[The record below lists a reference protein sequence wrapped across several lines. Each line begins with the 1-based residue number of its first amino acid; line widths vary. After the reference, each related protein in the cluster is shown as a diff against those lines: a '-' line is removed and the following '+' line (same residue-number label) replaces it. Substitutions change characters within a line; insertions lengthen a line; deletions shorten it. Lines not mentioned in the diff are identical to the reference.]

1 MSRSIARFFTQ
12 TLHGRLL
19 LATAVP
25 PLLMTVLLTANSV
38 WDRHSSIRSLL
49 YGTGNSTATYL
60 ASTAD
65 FALYSG
71 NKVLLSSLATS
82 TAQIPTIKGVAF
94 LDSEYDIVTA
104 SRHFPLQDNL
114 LSFPP
119 SSFPVEIAGHL
130 YFLQP
135 VLISGVQVDDYDAL
149 GNHPAEKEPI
159 GWVIVALDLSSSV
172 AERRQVLVSSI
183 AIAAV
188 VMLTAFILTYVLS
201 RSVIAPIRKLTQ
213 TVSLMEQ
220 GDLTARAEATTRD
233 ELASLA
239 HGINHLA
246 RSVGRSQQELEH
258 RIYQA
263 TIRLQDAMKDLQ
275 TKNLALEN
283 ATREAETAN
292 HAKSDFLARM
302 SHELRTPLTSIQGFV
317 RLLEK
322 SSLVPSE
329 KYYCSIIDQAA
340 TQLLH
345 LIDDILEF
353 ARIQEASVKMENG
366 PFNLVDCV
374 ENPLQLLAPT
384 AHDKGVELILD
395 IASDV
400 PAQLVGDAV
409 RIRQVLSNLV
419 ANAIK
424 FTADGF
430 VHAAISVD
438 TWSAQAATVK
448 IQVKDTGIGIPQEK
462 QQQIFEAFIQADTS
476 ISRRFGGTGL
486 GLAIVKTY
494 VELMGGT
501 IAVDSTEELGTK
513 ITVLLPLTRQQPG
526 EPPWLHPWNIAVF
539 DPDHLSRL
547 ALQHA
552 LQRFVSRVVVF
563 GALNELEKHLSANPC
578 QAVVVG
584 NNVVASTEA
593 SLDTMTTIRGFTRT
607 PMVVISSL
615 EKLHQIIGREAAVSS
630 LQPVTFLS
638 KPAGVNELRSA
649 LIQMVSNGGVSDP
662 APILD
667 TYQPLIGVEVLVAE
681 DNNFSRLLLKTL
693 LERVGCDCTMVADGE
708 AAIRA
713 TSNRKFDAL
722 LIDVHMPGMDGIEA
736 VQRIRKADNPNSRT
750 PIIALT
756 ADILQ
761 HEEERMRR
769 AGANELLLKPIDENH
784 LIQTLISRIGKPAR
798 PLPDL
803 RGVGQAIPKALFVA
817 EIDSLVTGA
826 RTAFQQQQ
834 PDELREIVHQLLGI
848 AGIFKLPALEAAV
861 RDLHRHIASHNR
873 RHIQPALVAVENL
886 ARELQRELDDFPED
900 PANQPG

>member
-1 MSRSIARFFTQ
+1 MSGSIVQFFTQ

-49 YGTGNSTATYL
+49 YGTGNSATAYL
-60 ASTAD
+60 ARTAD

-71 NKVLLSSLATS
+71 NKTLLSSLAAS
-82 TAQIPTIKGVAF
+82 TAQISTIRGVAF
-94 LDSEYDIVTA
+94 LDAEYTVITA
-104 SRHFPLQDNL
+104 SRHFPLPDNL
-114 LSFPP
+114 LAFPP
-119 SSFPVEIAGHL
+119 TSFPVELAGHL

-135 VLISGVQVDDYDAL
+135 VLLTDIQVDDYSAL
-149 GNHPAEKEPI
+149 SGNPADKEPI
-159 GWVIVALDLSSSV
+159 GWVMVALDLSSSL
-172 AERRQVLVSSI
+172 AERREVLASSI

-188 VMLTAFILTYVLS
+188 VMLTAFILTYILS
-201 RSVIAPIRKLTQ
+201 RSVIAPIRQLTQ
-213 TVSLMEQ
+213 TVSLMER
-220 GDLTARAEATTRD
+220 GDLTARVEATTRD

-263 TIRLQDAMKDLQ
+263 TVRLQDAMKDLQ
-275 TKNLALEN
+275 AKNLALEN

-292 HAKSDFLARM
+292 QAKSDFLARM

-353 ARIQEASVKMENG
+353 ARIQDASAKLESG

-395 IASDV
+395 IAPDV
-400 PAQLVGDAV
+400 PTDFIGDAV
-409 RIRQVLSNLV
+409 RVRQILSNLV

-430 VHAAISVD
+430 VHVAITVD
-438 TWSAQAATVK
+438 AWSAQIATVK
-448 IQVKDTGIGIPQEK
+448 IQVKDTGIGIPEEK
-462 QQQIFEAFIQADTS
+462 QQHIFEAFIQADTS

-501 IAVDSTEELGTK
+501 IALDSTEEVGTK
-513 ITVLLPLTRQQPG
+513 ITVLLPLSRQQPG
-526 EPPWLHPWNIAVF
+526 EPPWLNPWDIAVY

-547 ALQHA
+547 ALQHT
-552 LQRFVSRVVVF
+552 LQRFISRVAVF
-563 GALNELEKHLSANPC
+563 GALDELEKYLSSGRC

-593 SLDTMTTIRGFTRT
+593 SLDTMTTIRGFSRI
-607 PMVVISSL
+607 PMIAISSL
-615 EKLHQIIGREAAVSS
+615 EKLHQIIGQEQAVTA

-638 KPAGVNELRSA
+638 KPAGVNELHSA
-649 LIQMVSNGGVSDP
+649 LVQMVNDGGVSDP
-662 APILD
+662 GPLPD
-667 TYQPLIGVEVLVAE
+667 THKPLTDVDVLVAE
-681 DNNFSRLLLKTL
+681 DNNFSRLLLQTL
-693 LERVGCDCTMVADGE
+693 LERVGCDCLAVANGE
-708 AAIRA
+708 EAIRA
-713 TSNRKFDAL
+713 TANRKFDAL
-722 LIDVHMPGMDGIEA
+722 LIDVHMPGIDGIEA
-736 VQRIRKADNPNSRT
+736 VRRIRRSDNPNSGA

-761 HEEERMRR
+761 HEEERMRE
-769 AGANELLLKPIDENH
+769 AGANELLLKPIDENR
-784 LIQTLISRIGKPAR
+784 LIQTLISLIGKPAQ

-803 RGVGQAIPKALFVA
+803 REVGQAIPKALFVT
-817 EIDSLVTGA
+817 EVDSLVKGA
-826 RTAFQQQQ
+826 RKAFEQEQ
-834 PDELREIVHQLLGI
+834 PEDLREIVHQLLGI
-848 AGIFKLPALEAAV
+848 AGVFKLPALEAAV
-861 RDLHRHIASHNR
+861 RDLHHHIANRNQRHISS
-873 RHIQPALVAVENL
+873 ALAAVENL
-886 ARELQRELDDFPED
+886 AGELQRELAATPE
-900 PANQPG
+900 N

>member
-1 MSRSIARFFTQ
+1 MNRSILEFFKQ

-25 PLLMTVLLTANSV
+25 PLLITVLLTANSV
-38 WDRHSSIRSLL
+38 WDRHANIRSLL
-49 YGTGNSTATYL
+49 YGTGNSTAAYL
-60 ASTAD
+60 ANTAD

-71 NKVLLSSLATS
+71 NRALLSSLAAS
-82 TAQIPTIKGVAF
+82 TAQIPTIKGIAF
-94 LDSEYDIVTA
+94 LDTEYGVVTA
-104 SRHFPLQDNL
+104 SRHFPLQESL
-114 LSFPP
+114 LSFSPT
-119 SSFPVEIAGHL
+119 SFPVEIAGHL

-135 VLISGVQVDDYDAL
+135 VLLTDLQVDDYSAPS
-149 GNHPAEKEPI
+149 GNPADREPI
-159 GWVIVALDLSSSV
+159 GWVMVALDLSGSI
-172 AERRQVLVSSI
+172 AERREVLASSI

-188 VMLTAFILTYVLS
+188 VMLSAFVLTYVLS

-213 TVSLMEQ
+213 TVSLMER

-275 TKNLALEN
+275 AKNLALEN
-283 ATREAETAN
+283 ATREAESAN
-292 HAKSDFLARM
+292 RAKSDFLARM

-322 SSLVPSE
+322 SSLMPSE

-353 ARIQEASVKMENG
+353 ARIQDASAKVENG

-395 IASDV
+395 IAPDV
-400 PAQLVGDAV
+400 PAQFVGDGV
-409 RIRQVLSNLV
+409 RIRQILSNLV

-430 VHAAISVD
+430 VHVAITVD

-448 IQVKDTGIGIPQEK
+448 IQVKDTGIGISQEK
-462 QQQIFEAFIQADTS
+462 QQHIFEAFIQADTS

-501 IAVDSTEELGTK
+501 IGLDSTEEIGTK
-513 ITVLLPLTRQQPG
+513 ITVLLPLARQQPD
-526 EPPWLHPWNIAVF
+526 EAPWLNPWDIAVY

-547 ALQHA
+547 ALQHT
-552 LQRFVSRVVVF
+552 LQRFVNRVAMF
-563 GALNELEKHLSANPC
+563 GALDELEKHLASNLC

-584 NNVVASTEA
+584 NNVVASTES
-593 SLDTMTTIRGFTRT
+593 SLDTIATVRGFTRA
-607 PMVVISSL
+607 PVVAISSL
-615 EKLHQIIGREAAVSS
+615 AKLHQIIEREQAVNA

-638 KPAGVNELRSA
+638 KPAGVNELYSA
-649 LIQMVSNGGVSDP
+649 LVQMVNDGDVSDP
-662 APILD
+662 S
-667 TYQPLIGVEVLVAE
+667 PLPDAYKPLVGVDVLVAE
-681 DNNFSRLLLKTL
+681 DNNFSRLLLQTL
-693 LERVGCDCTMVADGE
+693 LERVGCDCLAVADGE
-708 AAIRA
+708 EAIRA
-713 TSNRKFDAL
+713 TSNRAFDAL
-722 LIDVHMPGMDGIEA
+722 LIDVHMPGIDGIEA
-736 VQRIRKADNPNSRT
+736 VRRIRKPGNPNSRV

-761 HEEERMRR
+761 HEEERMRE
-769 AGANELLLKPIDENH
+769 AGANELLLKPIDENR
-784 LIQTLISRIGKPAR
+784 LIQTLVSLVGKPAQ

-803 RGVGQAIPKALFVA
+803 RAVGQAIPKALFVA
-817 EIDSLVTGA
+817 EIDNLVAGA
-826 RTAFQQQQ
+826 REALQRQE
-834 PDELREIVHQLLGI
+834 PEALREIVHQLLGVS
-848 AGIFKLPALEAAV
+848 GVFKLPVLEAAV
-861 RDLHRHIASHNR
+861 RDLHHHIANHHQG
-873 RHIQPALVAVENL
+873 HIPPALAAVENL
-886 ARELQRELDDFPED
+886 AGELRRELDGTPE
-900 PANQPG
+900 N